1 MFNEEKIILNNGV
14 LLADPIQT
22 EIYLK
27 AIGEPVTIKYNTHF
41 RTLRYPMI
49 AQYYID
55 NNKKYVKFFNFN
67 DFIKKYIL
75 FYQIID
81 KNFVQ
86 KLIDRKNK
94 KVKEHKL
101 LKKTKKDN
109 YSDILE
115 SKLGK
120 NKYEIG
126 CYHITI
132 DFLLDKYNCYLNSVL
147 GAKIRK
153 ILI

>member
-1 MFNEEKIILNNGV
+1 MFKNEKFILNSGV
-14 LLADPIQT
+14 LLADIIQT

-27 AIGEPVTIKYNTHF
+27 AIGEPVCIKYNTDF
-41 RTLRYPMI
+41 RTLKYPLI
-49 AQYYID
+49 AHYYIK
-55 NNKKYVKFFNFN
+55 NNEKHIKFFNLN
-67 DFIKKYIL
+67 DYIQKYIL
-75 FYQIID
+75 FYEIIN
-81 KNFVQ
+81 KEFI
-86 KLIDRKNK
+86 KELIDQKNK
-94 KVKEHKL
+94 KVKEYKL

-132 DFLLDKYNCYLNSVL
+132 DFLLGKYNCYLNSVL
-147 GAKIRK
+147 RAKIRK